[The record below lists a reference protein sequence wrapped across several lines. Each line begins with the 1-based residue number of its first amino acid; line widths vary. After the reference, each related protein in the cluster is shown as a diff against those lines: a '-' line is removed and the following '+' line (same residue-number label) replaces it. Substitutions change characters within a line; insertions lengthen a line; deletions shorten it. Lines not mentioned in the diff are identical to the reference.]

1 MELLA
6 VIEVQEID
14 YNVKIK
20 MIRFIFLF
28 LTAINILFVKGQ
40 DFYRPIQSEGEIPVE
55 FTQKPGD
62 KLNLVKQNNDKS
74 KSYFDKRRDTEFF
87 IKSNYILD
95 YYYRSGKV
103 CFNDSLNK
111 YVNKIAGY
119 LLKDD
124 EELRSEINIYILKS
138 PKFNAFVTGNG
149 TIFINIGLLA
159 KIQSESQL
167 AFVMAHEI
175 VHFIQNHTY
184 DAYIEHV
191 KSKSGKDAYRYLN
204 YDQKL
209 MALSQYSQ
217 EQEFFADSLGYTRFF
232 SKTDYTDKGVNGLF
246 NTMLYSYLP
255 LGNHDTIVKFIES
268 LDINFPD
275 DYRLNEINDVITYE
289 DYIDSLSSHPNI
301 KKRKENL
308 DALISV
314 MNRNGICDFVVSKT
328 EFERIQDIA
337 QNELT
342 HLYLQSQ
349 LYEDAILNSHYLL
362 QENRNNKFAEL
373 SIGVALMQLT
383 NYKANNDFFYIHK
396 DYVNIQGSAQN
407 LYFLLEKI
415 SETELG
421 IIALLYNLRLKQKY
435 PDCAV
440 IDNLLDMSFKTLIV
454 NIGFESGRF
463 SDAEYLNS
471 KYFKQAVSLYIEDE
485 NFRNHLKKYE
495 QIKKEIQ
502 IEKEELI
509 HDKEKRK
516 LIAQKNKIIQKKGF
530 ALGIDTI
537 VIVNPLCI
545 NANYWKRDHLQLDKA
560 DSRRYKLIDAILSNS
575 EKMELN
581 TTLLDLKYLKSED
594 IEAFNDY
601 CRLSDWFNE
610 KSSHYSDKY
619 FVYNSIY
626 TGDLIKKYNTR
637 YFAWLGLYEE
647 KQAHILGNQNT
658 VLDFYLFNIE
668 TGEMLLSQREWI
680 KAYEN
685 EIFINTAVKK
695 ILHQI
700 KNK

>member
-1 MELLA
+1 
-6 VIEVQEID
+6 
-14 YNVKIK
+14 
-20 MIRFIFLF
+20 
-28 LTAINILFVKGQ
+28 
-40 DFYRPIQSEGEIPVE
+40 
-55 FTQKPGD
+55 
-62 KLNLVKQNNDKS
+62 
-74 KSYFDKRRDTEFF
+74 
-87 IKSNYILD
+87 
-95 YYYRSGKV
+95 
-103 CFNDSLNK
+103 
-111 YVNKIAGY
+111 
-119 LLKDD
+119 
-124 EELRSEINIYILKS
+124 
-138 PKFNAFVTGNG
+138 
-149 TIFINIGLLA
+149 
-159 KIQSESQL
+159 
-167 AFVMAHEI
+167 
-175 VHFIQNHTY
+175 
-184 DAYIEHV
+184 
-191 KSKSGKDAYRYLN
+191 
-204 YDQKL
+204 
-209 MALSQYSQ
+209 
-217 EQEFFADSLGYTRFF
+217 
-232 SKTDYTDKGVNGLF
+232 
-246 NTMLYSYLP
+246 
-255 LGNHDTIVKFIES
+255 
-268 LDINFPD
+268 
-275 DYRLNEINDVITYE
+275 
-289 DYIDSLSSHPNI
+289 
-301 KKRKENL
+301 
-308 DALISV
+308 
-314 MNRNGICDFVVSKT
+314 MNRKGICDFVVSKT

-454 NIGFESGRF
+454 NIGFESGSF

-485 NFRNHLKKYE
+485 NFRNQLKKYE

-560 DSRRYKLIDAILSNS
+560 DSSRYKLIDAILSNS